1 MINVQEVILDTDMLP
16 PEPYTI
22 LRSTGQFIAG
32 QFQSVTM
39 PITQFGPVQQ
49 PSNREI
55 SMLPEADRV
64 GSIRAF
70 WSPRPIYVTRG
81 TAPVPSIYG
90 ETPTGSLPGVVF
102 TLSQQPPTSN
112 VSVYAGGLLLT
123 PDIDYLLNGASL
135 TLTTPTATAP
145 YVQWSITA
153 QVQQAASDIIEYPP
167 GREQYRVMQVYR
179 DPGSGYYKALANR
192 MNAA

>member
-1 MINVQEVILDTDMLP
+1 MINVGEVILDTDMLP

-32 QFQSVTM
+32 QFQSVTT

-81 TAPVPSIYG
+81 TAPVPSVYG
-90 ETPTGSLPGVVF
+90 ETPAGGLPGVLF
-102 TLSQQPPTSN
+102 TLSQIPPTSN
-112 VSVYAGGLLLT
+112 VSVYVGGLLLK
-123 PDIDYLLNGASL
+123 PGADYILSGVSL
-135 TLTTPTATAP
+135 TLTTPAATAP
-145 YVQWSITA
+145 WVQWPVTA
-153 QVQQAASDIIEYPP
+153 RVQQTASDIIEYPP